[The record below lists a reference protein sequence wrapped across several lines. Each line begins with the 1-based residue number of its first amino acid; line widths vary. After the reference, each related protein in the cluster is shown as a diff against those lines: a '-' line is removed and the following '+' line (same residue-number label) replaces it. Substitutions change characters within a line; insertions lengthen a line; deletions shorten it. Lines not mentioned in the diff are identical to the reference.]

1 MLKRAILCVTA
12 VLVCGCYPRPTY
24 EGGMAYQA
32 SAVRYEVAPAKQSTP
47 RFRLSESS
55 IYGLSNR
62 DIFDLDVVLEMPVVF
77 DNVRIPAGSR
87 AKIYATHKAY
97 SILGGREK
105 ILYATFPECN
115 QSDVLTLR
123 FDSKGGVYTL
133 TDIYW
138 GLPSARGI
146 EFIWSAR
153 GKGNYLLVTSN

>member
-1 MLKRAILCVTA
+1 MKCTILCVIS
-12 VLVCGCYPRPTY
+12 VIVCGCYPRPYSETRA
-24 EGGMAYQA
+24 AYQA
-32 SAVRYEVAPAKQSTP
+32 SAVRYETAPAKQPTI

-62 DIFDLDVVLEMPVVF
+62 DIFDLDVVLEMPVAF
-77 DNVRIPAGSR
+77 GKVRIPAGSR

-105 ILYATFPECN
+105 ILYATFPEYN

-133 TDIYW
+133 TEIYW
-138 GLPSARGI
+138 GLPSARSI

-153 GKGNYLLVTSN
+153 GKWNYLLVTSN

>member
-1 MLKRAILCVTA
+1 MRTIIIFIAA
-12 VLVCGCYPRPTY
+12 VVCCGCYPRPY
-24 EGGMAYQA
+24 SESRAAYQA
-32 SAVRYEVAPAKQSTP
+32 SAMRYEVAPARQATP

-62 DIFDLDVVLEMPVVF
+62 DIFDLDVALEMPVVF
-77 DNVRIPAGSR
+77 GNVRILAGSR

-97 SILGGREK
+97 SILGGLEK